1 MTKSVRIDFSGGDR
15 WSAADKALVE
25 RAAIAA
31 ITAADA
37 CEEDEEPPSLYE
49 VSILLADDAQVR
61 SLNRDWRGQD
71 KPTNVLS
78 FPADMPTIPDAPRM
92 IGDIALARE
101 TLVREAEAQR
111 KTLEQHLQHLVVHG
125 VLHLFG
131 YDHIDDADAAEME
144 AFEIEILAGLAVPD
158 PYAAEDAALERC

>member
-1 MTKSVRIDFSGGDR
+1 MTTPVRIDFSGGDD
-15 WSAADKALVE
+15 WPAADKALVE
-25 RAAIAA
+25 RAAAAA
-31 ITAADA
+31 IAAADA
-37 CEEDEEPPSLYE
+37 CEEDEEPPSAYE
-49 VSILLADDAQVR
+49 VSILLTDDDAVR
-61 SLNRDWRGQD
+61 ILNRDWRGQD

-78 FPADMPTIPDAPRM
+78 FPADMPAIPDGPRM

-101 TLVREAEAQR
+101 TLVREAGEQR

-131 YDHIDDADAAEME
+131 YDHMDDADAAEME

-158 PYAAEDAALERC
+158 PYAAADAALEQS